1 MGVDLLNRDSIRRN
15 ALRPTAISKNFWDIL
30 ERLVKG
36 NRSCVRISHTAQC
49 IAPYYSLFQSVANG
63 IFLFRTNALRYSSLR
78 HKKYIRTVGTISV
91 A

>member
-63 IFLFRTNALRYSSLR
+63 IFYLGQMRCA
-78 HKKYIRTVGTISV
+78 IRPYATKNIY
-91 A
+91 AR